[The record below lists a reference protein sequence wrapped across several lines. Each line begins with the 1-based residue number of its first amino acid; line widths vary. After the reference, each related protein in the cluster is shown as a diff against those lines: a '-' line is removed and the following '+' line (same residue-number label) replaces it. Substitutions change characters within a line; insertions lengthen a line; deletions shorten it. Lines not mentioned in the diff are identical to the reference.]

1 MCEFG
6 KKENGTF
13 RIDSVVVSRHMCTAT
28 NKVAGTTRRTE
39 GSFSHSEDSASAPH
53 MALIPDCSGN
63 SCPLNKTHIKI
74 QSKCAYLLLGQGT
87 GELISREALHDQLTI
102 QRQTNRDSTTTL
114 RPTRAKSRHILNWL
128 KMASG
133 YGMNGGKSVLGSAD
147 TKIHNTSSRR
157 LTTST
162 LAL

>member
-1 MCEFG
+1 MCKFG

-28 NKVAGTTRRTE
+28 NKVAGTTRQTE
-39 GSFSHSEDSASAPH
+39 GSFSHSKDSASAPH
-53 MALIPDCSGN
+53 MMALILSAAGI
-63 SCPLNKTHIKI
+63 LAWAQNKTHIKI

-102 QRQTNRDSTTTL
+102 QRQTNRDSTTTP
-114 RPTRAKSRHILNWL
+114 RPTRAKPRHILNWL

-133 YGMNGGKSVLGSAD
+133 YGMNGGKSVLGSVD
-147 TKIHNTSSRR
+147 TTNTIIR
-157 LTTST
+157 
-162 LAL
+162 AVVG